1 MWRIKNEMEKIHV
14 VKTWLAKEK
23 ESNSSWMNIVVC
35 QAVEKQDQKMSNR

>member
-23 ESNSSWMNIVVC
+23 ESNSSVVC
-35 QAVEKQDQKMSNR
+35 QAVEKQEQKI